1 MHRLQ
6 HHLQRK
12 RAGHRSGIY
21 SVCSAH
27 PFVLRAAAEQAVA
40 DGSLLLIEATS
51 NQVNQFGGY
60 TGLRPRDFRE
70 LAEEIA
76 ANAGLAL
83 QNLVLGGDHL
93 GPNPWQKLPA
103 EQALAHG
110 EEMIAEYVSAGFTKI
125 HLDASMSCAGD
136 GEHLSDQEVALR
148 AVRLCRAAEAA
159 RTGGEDPVY
168 IIGTEVP
175 VPGGAAH
182 VIDELQVTPVESAA
196 RTLEIHRKA
205 FFEAGLGSVW
215 PRVIAMVVQPGV
227 EFDHDSVVDY
237 ESQKASALATWL
249 DQQEAI
255 VFEAHSTDYQK
266 RNAYQR
272 LVQDGFQILK
282 VGPALTFA
290 MREAMYALE
299 AIEKQLTP
307 AWERS
312 NLSDV
317 VEASMLAHPEHWRS
331 HYSGSESQLKLMRI
345 YSYSDRVRYYW
356 QESTVIRSIERLIAN
371 LQNRIPISML
381 SQFLPMQY
389 SRVRNKELANQ
400 PMDLIVDKVRDT
412 LRDYASA
419 CVLPSEAHI
428 TG

>member
-6 HHLQRK
+6 HHLQMK
-12 RAGHRSGIY
+12 RLGQRSGIY

-40 DGSLLLIEATS
+40 DGSLLLVEATS

-70 LAEEIA
+70 RAEEIA

-93 GPNPWQKLPA
+93 GPNPWRKLPA
-103 EQALAHG
+103 EQALAHA
-110 EEMIAEYVSAGFTKI
+110 EEMIGEYVSAGFTKI
-125 HLDASMSCAGD
+125 HLDASMSCVGD

-148 AVRLCRAAEAA
+148 AVRLCRVAEGA
-159 RTGGEDPVY
+159 RTSGEDPVY

-175 VPGGAAH
+175 VPGGATHA
-182 VIDELQVTPVESAA
+182 IDELEVTPVENAA

-205 FFEAGLGSVW
+205 FFEAGLESVW
-215 PRVIAMVVQPGV
+215 PRVIAMIVQPGV
-227 EFDHDSVVDY
+227 EFDHDSIVDY
-237 ESQKASALATWL
+237 ESRKAAPLAAWL
-249 DQQEAI
+249 DQQESI

-266 RNAYQR
+266 REAYQQ

-290 MREAMYALE
+290 MREALYALE
-299 AIEKQLTP
+299 AVEEQLTP
-307 AWERS
+307 ARERS
-312 NLSDV
+312 NLSGV
-317 VEASMLAHPEHWRS
+317 VETSMLADPEHWKS
-331 HYSGSESQLKLMRI
+331 HYLGTKFQLKLMRI

-356 QESTVIRSIERLIAN
+356 QKPAVIESIERLVAN
-371 LQNRIPISML
+371 LQDRIPINML
-381 SQFLPMQY
+381 SQFLPAQY
-389 SRVRNKELANQ
+389 TRVRNGELVNQ

-419 CVLPSEAHI
+419 CVLP
-428 TG
+428 

>member
-6 HHLQRK
+6 HYLQMT
-12 RAGHRSGIY
+12 RAGQRSGIY

-40 DGSLLLIEATS
+40 DGSLLLVEATS

-60 TGLRPRDFRE
+60 TGLRPMDFRE
-70 LAEEIA
+70 CVEEIA

-93 GPNPWQKLPA
+93 GPNPWRKLPA

-110 EEMIAEYVSAGFTKI
+110 EEMVAEYVSAGFTKI
-125 HLDASMSCAGD
+125 HLDASMSCGGD
-136 GEHLSDQEVALR
+136 GEHLSDQQIALR

-168 IIGTEVP
+168 IVGSEVP
-175 VPGGAAH
+175 VPGGVAH
-182 VIDELQVTPVESAA
+182 VIDELQVTPVDNAA
-196 RTLEIHRKA
+196 LTLEMHRKT
-205 FFEAGLGSVW
+205 FLEAGLEGVW

-237 ESQKASALATWL
+237 ESRKATALATWL
-249 DQQEAI
+249 NQQEAM

-290 MREAMYALE
+290 MREALYALE
-299 AIEKQLTP
+299 AIEMQLALP
-307 AWERS
+307 WERS
-312 NLSDV
+312 NLSEV
-317 VEASMLAHPEHWRS
+317 VEASMLEHPEHWKS
-331 HYSGSESQLKLMRI
+331 YYSGSEFQLKLMRI

-356 QESTVIRSIERLIAN
+356 QEPPVIRSIERLITN
-371 LQNRIPISML
+371 LQDRISITML
-381 SQFLPMQY
+381 SQFLPIQHT
-389 SRVRNKELANQ
+389 RVRDGELANQ

-419 CVLPSEAHI
+419 CVLPLKAHR
-428 TG
+428 TD